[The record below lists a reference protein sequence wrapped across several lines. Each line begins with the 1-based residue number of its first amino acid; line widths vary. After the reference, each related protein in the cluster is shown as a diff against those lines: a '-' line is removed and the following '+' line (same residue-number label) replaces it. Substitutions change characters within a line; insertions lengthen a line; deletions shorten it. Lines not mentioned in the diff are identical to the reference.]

1 MGEGIVSR
9 FLPSPALRLCR
20 NARMAH
26 SCHLERSERSC
37 IFSYMRRKDFSPEL
51 ILSEVEGARNDIC
64 DAVSLRERKDEG
76 SVSPRHRFSKEC
88 KWIRIV
94 ANCSFQKTQGLASR
108 RRVSNL
114 VTLGIVA

>member
-9 FLPSPALRLCR
+9 FLTL
-20 NARMAH
+20 ARFETVSQCANGH
-26 SCHLERSERSC
+26 SCHLERSERSW

-51 ILSEVEGARNDIC
+51 ILSEIEGARNDIC